1 MLFLILCFSQGNV
14 ATRWRS
20 GGWEIW
26 HEPRGKFTAES
37 NSETMST
44 LFKVMTEYVA
54 RFMVYGV
61 FIRHLKPW
69 STLSVFA

>member
-1 MLFLILCFSQGNV
+1 MGNM
-14 ATRWRS
+14 TRTSWQIYCS
-20 GGWEIW
+20 
-26 HEPRGKFTAES
+26 AES